1 MENISCKK
9 KSISFLKLWNPIFFD
24 KSTKISMESIL
35 NKAHVQVYVQEFK
48 IKGET
53 INYLLTINYS

>member
-1 MENISCKK
+1 
-9 KSISFLKLWNPIFFD
+9 
-24 KSTKISMESIL
+24 MESIL